1 MTIVNPKEFFELAGV
16 RFYLP
21 ERYMLPGSMKDPIT
35 QAQKD
40 LLHKMGIGYEGLL
53 WKGHASRVIDVAM
66 TRRKNG
72 LATPGQMRMLR
83 KLGISDI
90 PNKSFDDARYI
101 IGDSYHW

>member
-1 MTIVNPKEFFELAGV
+1 
-16 RFYLP
+16 
-21 ERYMLPGSMKDPIT
+21 MKDPIT

-66 TRRKNG
+66 NRRKKG

-83 KLGISDI
+83 KLGIGDI
-90 PNKSFDDARYI
+90 PNKSFDDARNI